1 MAPELIGFLGIIV
14 LFVLMAMGIPISFAL
29 IIPSFVGYLIFLGWE
44 STMTGMISVL
54 SNYVSNYTMSV
65 VPVFIF
71 MGQIAYLS
79 GLLEELYEVSQ
90 KWLGRLPG
98 GLAISTVFANGFFA
112 ACSGSSLA
120 ACIVI
125 GNSAIPQMKKADYNP
140 LVTYGVVTAAGT
152 LAALIPPSIIMC
164 IYGLLVDQSIS
175 DLFIGGIL
183 PGALSVIL
191 YAGYILVRARKFPRS
206 TEKYTLKEKIRS
218 MGHLWVVVVLLISI
232 IYSIYFG
239 WATPTEAGAVGAVV
253 VLLLALF
260 TKKLTFKIFSKAVFN
275 TVKTTGMI
283 LLIICAAAFFGRF
296 LILAGTTELIVKSIV
311 MVEAS
316 RYVIFAL
323 IGLVYMILGCFL
335 SATGMMVISLP
346 IFYPIMMNLGFDPIW
361 FGIIVVIFVE
371 MALITPPVGM
381 NIYAVS
387 SIAPKV
393 PVMMIVKGAAFFLTM
408 DVLTVVILTTFP
420 EIVTFLPNLMR

>member
-1 MAPELIGFLGIIV
+1 MSPELIGLLGIV
-14 LFVLMAMGIPISFAL
+14 ALFILMAAGLPISFAM
-29 IIPSFVGYLIFLGWE
+29 IVPSFIGYLIFLGWDA
-44 STMTGMISVL
+44 TLINMISIL

-71 MGQIAYLS
+71 MGQLAYLS
-79 GLLEELYEVSQ
+79 GLLEELYGVSE

-98 GLAISTVFANGFFA
+98 GLAVSTVFANGIFA

-125 GNSAIPQMKKADYNP
+125 GKSAIPQMEKAGYDP
-140 LVTYGVVTAAGT
+140 LLTYGVVTASGT
-152 LAALIPPSIIMC
+152 LAALIPPSIIIC
-164 IYGLLVDQSIS
+164 IYGLLVDESIS

-183 PGALSVIL
+183 PGALSVFL
-191 YAGYILVRARKFPRS
+191 YASYIIFRARKFPRS
-206 TEKYTLKEKIRS
+206 TQKYSLKEKIIAV
-218 MGHLWVVVVLLISI
+218 GDLWVVVILLLSI
-232 IYSIYFG
+232 IGSIYFG
-239 WATPTEAGAVGAVV
+239 WATPTEAGSVGAVAV
-253 VLLLALF
+253 FFLALF
-260 TKKLTFKIFSKAVFN
+260 TKRLTLKIFNSAVIN

-296 LILAGTTELIVKSIV
+296 LILAGTTELIVQSV
-311 MVEAS
+311 LMVEAS
-316 RYVIFAL
+316 RYIVFAMIGVIYL
-323 IGLVYMILGCFL
+323 ILGCFL

-346 IFYPIMMNLGFDPIW
+346 IFYPVMMNLGFDPIW

-387 SIAPKV
+387 SIV
-393 PVMMIVKGAAFFLTM
+393 PEVSVTTIAKGAAYFLLM
-408 DVLTVVILTTFP
+408 DTLTIVILTIFP
-420 EIVTFLPNLMR
+420 EIVTFLPNLMK

>member
-1 MAPELIGFLGIIV
+1 MSPELIGLFGIIA
-14 LFVLMAMGIPISFAL
+14 LFILMAAGMPISFAL
-29 IIPSFVGYLIFLGWE
+29 IIPSFLGYLIFLGWD
-44 STMTGMISVL
+44 STLTNMISIL

-71 MGQIAYLS
+71 MGQMAYLS
-79 GLLEELYEVSQ
+79 GLLEELYGVSE

-125 GNSAIPQMKKADYNP
+125 GKSAIPQMKKAGYNP
-140 LVTYGVVTAAGT
+140 LLTYGVVTASGT
-152 LAALIPPSIIMC
+152 LAALIPPSIIIC

-175 DLFIGGIL
+175 ELFIGGIL
-183 PGALSVIL
+183 PGILSVFL
-191 YAGYILVRARKFPRS
+191 YSGYILLRARKFPRS
-206 TEKYTLKEKIRS
+206 LRTYTLKEKIIS
-218 MGHLWVVVVLLISI
+218 VGDLWVVVILLLSI
-232 IYSIYFG
+232 IGSIYFG
-239 WATPTEAGAVGAVV
+239 WATPTEAGSVGAVV
-253 VLLLALF
+253 VFLLAL
-260 TKKLTFKIFSKAVFN
+260 LTGRLNLKIFTGAVFA

-296 LILAGTTELIVKSIV
+296 LVIAGTTEVIVKSV
-311 MVEAS
+311 LLVEAS
-316 RYVIFAL
+316 RYVIFSL
-323 IGLVYMILGCFL
+323 IGLIYLILGCFL

-346 IFYPIMMNLGFDPIW
+346 IFYPVMMNLGFDPIW

-387 SIAPKV
+387 SIAPEV
-393 PVMMIVKGAAFFLTM
+393 PITTITKGAAYFLTM
-408 DVLTVVILTTFP
+408 DTLTIIVLTIFP

>member
-1 MAPELIGFLGIIV
+1 MAPEIIGLLGIV
-14 LFVLMAMGIPISFAL
+14 LLFVLMAIGMPISFAL
-29 IIPSFVGYLIFLGWE
+29 IIPSIFGYLIFVGWD

-65 VPVFIF
+65 IPVFIF

-79 GLLEELYEVSQ
+79 GLMEELYTVSE

-125 GNSAIPQMKKADYNP
+125 GNTAIPQMKKQGYHP
-140 LVTYGVVTAAGT
+140 YLTYGVVAAAGT

-164 IYGLLVDQSIS
+164 IYGLLVDQSIT

-183 PGALSVIL
+183 PGILSVLL
-191 YAGYILVRARKFPRS
+191 YSAYILFRARKFPRS
-206 TEKYTLKEKIRS
+206 TERYTFKEKVRS
-218 MGHLWVVVVLLISI
+218 VGHLWVVVLLLISI

-253 VLLLALF
+253 VMLLALF
-260 TKKLTFKIFSKAVFN
+260 TKKLTVKIFFKAVAT

-296 LILAGTTELIVKSIV
+296 LILAGTTEFIVKSVV
-311 MVEAS
+311 MIDAS
-316 RYVIFAL
+316 RYVVFAL

-346 IFYPIMMNLGFDPIW
+346 IFYPIMMKLGFDPVW

-387 SIAPKV
+387 SIDTKV
-393 PVMMIVKGAAFFLTM
+393 PIATIIKGAAFFLSM
-408 DVLTVVILTTFP
+408 DVLTVIILTIFP
-420 EIVTFLPNLMR
+420 QIVTFLPNLMR

>member
-1 MAPELIGFLGIIV
+1 MSPELIGLLGIIT
-14 LFVLMAMGIPISFAL
+14 LFILMAAGLPISFAM
-29 IIPSFVGYLIFLGWE
+29 IVPSFFGFLIFLGWDA
-44 STMTGMISVL
+44 TLINMISIL
-54 SNYVSNYTMSV
+54 SNYVSSYTMSV

-71 MGQIAYLS
+71 MGQLAYLS
-79 GLLEELYEVSQ
+79 GLLEELYGVSE

-98 GLAISTVFANGFFA
+98 GLAVSTVFANGIFA

-125 GNSAIPQMKKADYNP
+125 GKSAIPQMKKAGYDP
-140 LVTYGVVTAAGT
+140 LLTYGVVTASGT
-152 LAALIPPSIIMC
+152 LAALIPPSIIIC
-164 IYGLLVDQSIS
+164 IYGLLVDESIS

-183 PGALSVIL
+183 PGALSVFL
-191 YAGYILVRARKFPRS
+191 YASYIVFRARKFPRS
-206 TEKYTLKEKIRS
+206 TQRYSFKEKIVS
-218 MGHLWVVVVLLISI
+218 VGDLWVVIILLVAI
-232 IYSIYFG
+232 IGSIYFG
-239 WATPTEAGAVGAVV
+239 WATPTEAGSVGAVV
-253 VLLLALF
+253 VFFLALV
-260 TKKLTFKIFSKAVFN
+260 TKRLTLKIFGDAVTN

-296 LILAGTTELIVKSIV
+296 LILAGTTEMIVQTV
-311 MVEAS
+311 LMVDAS
-316 RYVIFAL
+316 RYVIFAM
-323 IGLVYMILGCFL
+323 IGLVYLILGCFL

-346 IFYPIMMNLGFDPIW
+346 IFYPVMMNLGFDPVW

-387 SIAPKV
+387 SIEPEISVTTIA
-393 PVMMIVKGAAFFLTM
+393 KGAAFFLLM
-408 DVLTVVILTTFP
+408 DILTIIILTIFP